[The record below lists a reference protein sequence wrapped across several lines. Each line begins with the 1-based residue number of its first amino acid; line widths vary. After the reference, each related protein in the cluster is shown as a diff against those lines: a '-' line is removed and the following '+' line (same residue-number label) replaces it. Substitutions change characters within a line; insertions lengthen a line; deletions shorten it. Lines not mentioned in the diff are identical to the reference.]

1 MRFAIIFRFT
11 VLHFEKQLVASVKYG
26 RIRFM
31 VGLCAIH
38 IKSMLSQS
46 FFRKKDP
53 YLLEHFFA
61 AVNDLIGHADAFVA
75 EGLGLDAVVSDIDP
89 NDVATTIDHL
99 CQDLVAFGDGIQIIV
114 DLHLGPPVF
123 PHIKH
128 GIQRQQHPIPQH
140 PSCLANRFFVFIMLD
155 ETLNK

>member
-1 MRFAIIFRFT
+1 
-11 VLHFEKQLVASVKYG
+11 
-26 RIRFM
+26 
-31 VGLCAIH
+31 
-38 IKSMLSQS
+38 MLSQS

-61 AVNDLIGHADAFVA
+61 AVNDLIGHF
-75 EGLGLDAVVSDIDP
+75 
-89 NDVATTIDHL
+89 
-99 CQDLVAFGDGIQIIV
+99 CQGLVAFGDGIQIIV

-140 PSCLANRFFVFIMLD
+140 LS
-155 ETLNK
+155 

>member
-11 VLHFEKQLVASVKYG
+11 VLHFEKQLVAS
-26 RIRFM
+26 
-31 VGLCAIH
+31 
-38 IKSMLSQS
+38 LSQS

-61 AVNDLIGHADAFVA
+61 TVNDLIGHADAFVA
-75 EGLGLDAVVSDIDP
+75 DGLGLDAVVSDIDP

-99 CQDLVAFGDGIQIIV
+99 CQGLVAFGDGIQIIV

-140 PSCLANRFFVFIMLD
+140 PS
-155 ETLNK
+155 